1 MRISNTSS
9 IRHPFV
15 IVKRVKLSFFF
26 CFQIHG
32 KFILSGTDKEISWN
46 LVHDSKRSENHHSLN
61 FYGREKPNTFSERF
75 FREI

>member
-1 MRISNTSS
+1 M
-9 IRHPFV
+9 IRLTKFP
-15 IVKRVKLSFFF
+15 RD
-26 CFQIHG
+26 CG
-32 KFILSGTDKEISWN
+32 KNDHMEKILLSGTDKEISWN